1 MTSWSTEP
9 SSTRISQKRTSA
21 SASGSTFGDFI
32 CSSAGVTSRHVSS
45 PAKAV
50 CTSNKRKR
58 KSTRGCFLKNRFIT
72 LLPLNFIFFTLFN
85 GLTFQKLHLG
95 DTQQKLKG
103 EYGKNSTRFLSF
115 QQG

>member
-1 MTSWSTEP
+1 MRT
-9 SSTRISQKRTSA
+9 SQKIASA
-21 SASGSTFGDFI
+21 SASASTLGALS
-32 CSSAGVTSRHVSS
+32 CNSTGVISRHVSS

-58 KSTRGCFLKNRFIT
+58 KSTRGCFLKNRFII